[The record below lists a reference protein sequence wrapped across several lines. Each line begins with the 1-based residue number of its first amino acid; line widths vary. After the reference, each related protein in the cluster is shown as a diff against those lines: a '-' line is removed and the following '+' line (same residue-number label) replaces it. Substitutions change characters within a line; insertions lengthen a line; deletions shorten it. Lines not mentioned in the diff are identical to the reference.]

1 MADILLSNEDLTV
14 FGGPE
19 TISLDLDIGAQG
31 DRGSI
36 IVGSNGNPQDANVN
50 AALSLQPRYR
60 ETLPPYALPAGIN
73 ALDIAID
80 YNPASTTYKTVFQ
93 RVATPTGTQWTQLF
107 NLKTNY
113 YSSIKDVTAVVN
125 NGIGTLTIP
134 PINVADIYGSSGITA
149 ATSTVFNVQ
158 YSISASDAS
167 GPLATTLM
175 VKELITS
182 QGFLALPLEI
192 KGVEYIEGVWQPMA
206 GPKRVHLFITVV

>member
-1 MADILLSNEDLTV
+1 MADILLSNDDLTV

-19 TISLDLDIGAQG
+19 TISLDLDIGPQG

-36 IVGSNGNPQDANVN
+36 ILGSNGNPQDANVN
-50 AALSLQPRYR
+50 AAIVQSLQ
-60 ETLPPYALPAGIN
+60 

-93 RVATPTGTQWTQLF
+93 RVATATGTQWTQLF

-113 YSSIKDVTAVVN
+113 YSSIKDVTAAN
-125 NGIGTLTIP
+125 GTLTLT

-149 ATSTVFNVQ
+149 ATSESFNIQ
-158 YSISASDAS
+158 YSVSSSDAS
-167 GPLATTLM
+167 GPLATTLL
-175 VKELITS
+175 VKPLITS

-192 KGVEYIEGVWQPMA
+192 KGVEYIDNVWQPMA
-206 GPKRVHLFITVV
+206 GPKRIHLFITVV

>member
-19 TISLDLDIGAQG
+19 SISLDLDIGPQG

-50 AALSLQPRYR
+50 AAIVQSLQ
-60 ETLPPYALPAGIN
+60 

-93 RVATPTGTQWTQLF
+93 RIATATGTQWTELF

-113 YSSIKDVTAVVN
+113 YSSIKDVTAV
-125 NGIGTLTIP
+125 NGTITVP
-134 PINVADIYGSSGITA
+134 PINVTDIYGGSGLTIA
-149 ATSTVFNVQ
+149 SEASFNIQ
-158 YSISASDAS
+158 YSISSEAPSNPMATS
-167 GPLATTLM
+167 LVVNELNTGP
-175 VKELITS
+175 
-182 QGFLALPLEI
+182 GFLALPLEI
-192 KGVEYIEGVWQPMA
+192 KGVEYNGTTWEPIT

>member
-1 MADILLSNEDLTV
+1 MADILLSNDDLTV

-19 TISLDLDIGAQG
+19 TISLDLDIGPQG

-50 AALSLQPRYR
+50 AAIVQSLQ
-60 ETLPPYALPAGIN
+60 

-93 RVATPTGTQWTQLF
+93 RIATATGTQWTELF

-113 YSSIKDVTAVVN
+113 YSSIKDVTAV
-125 NGIGTLTIP
+125 NGTITVP
-134 PINVADIYGSSGITA
+134 PINVTDIYGGSGLTIA
-149 ATSTVFNVQ
+149 SEASFNIQ
-158 YSISASDAS
+158 YSISSEAPSNPMATS
-167 GPLATTLM
+167 LVVNELNTGP
-175 VKELITS
+175 
-182 QGFLALPLEI
+182 GFLALPLEI
-192 KGVEYIEGVWQPMA
+192 KGVEYNGTTWEPIT